1 MTDTIN
7 RNKKILAMLAWVCVV
22 GCPTFAMA
30 QDCDEGERARL
41 ANESR
46 DLAKRNAWSGVERAY
61 NNLLATGCS
70 LSFDDHELGAESAE
84 KLGKTFQVYERLAVA
99 REIDQRSKIV
109 EEMESINQQFGRV
122 RIKGDPRFRPELV
135 RESMPF
141 APNQR
146 KSIEY
151 AMQVVANTGSFEGM
165 LPRGEYQIGTRTFM
179 VEPGEEWQEIFVD
192 KVKGR
197 GEDQPLLRYINAVAG
212 LGPSMMFAAEP
223 GDPRT
228 SPGLVDGVGTFAPES
243 VVGGGASFE
252 SGVEM
257 GFSYR
262 EPALGMAV
270 TLTYDGSYGGH
281 TFHTTTGWLGVTV
294 RPEEW
299 RFVVGPTYSMSFVEG
314 RGVASWFDLNQE
326 ELAED
331 IEYRGVVRAAG
342 MRAGVGYGLIDL
354 DKLRGLV
361 QFDLAWRTDASRSYV
376 GAGIRFGIVPTV
388 PRFKG

>member
-1 MTDTIN
+1 V
-7 RNKKILAMLAWVCVV
+7 VCF
-22 GCPTFAMA
+22 PTFAMA
-30 QDCDEGERARL
+30 QDCDEGERQRL
-41 ANESR
+41 ANEAR

-61 NNLLATGCS
+61 NNLLGTGCS

-84 KLGKTFQVYERLAVA
+84 KLGKTFEVYERLAVA

-151 AMQVVANTGSFEGM
+151 AVQVVANTGSFEGM
-165 LPRGEYQIGTRTFM
+165 LPRGEYQIGTRTFT
-179 VEPGEEWQEIFVD
+179 VEPGDDWQEIVVD

-197 GEDQPLLRYINAVAG
+197 GEDQPFLRYVNAVAG

-223 GDPRT
+223 GAPQT
-228 SPGLVDGVGTFAPES
+228 SSGLVDGAGTFAPES

-262 EPALGMAV
+262 EPTIGMAV

-314 RGVASWFDLNQE
+314 RGVASWFDRNQE

-361 QFDLAWRTDASRSYV
+361 QFDVAWRTDASRSYV